1 MTFPMLVLKA
11 SFLPALVAVLSR
23 VLFFNMDSDS
33 FSFATVEIIK
43 KLLYIDN
50 ILLLII
56 TLTFII
62 LQYPPF

>member
-43 KLLYIDN
+43 KLRYIDN

-56 TLTFII
+56 TLPFII

>member
-11 SFLPALVAVLSR
+11 LFLPALVAVLSR

-43 KLLYIDN
+43 KLRYIDN

-56 TLTFII
+56 TLAFII

>member
-1 MTFPMLVLKA
+1 MLVLKA

-43 KLLYIDN
+43 KLRYIDN

-56 TLTFII
+56 TLAFII

>member
-11 SFLPALVAVLSR
+11 SFLLALVAVLSR

-43 KLLYIDN
+43 KLRYIDN

>member
-43 KLLYIDN
+43 KLRYIDN

-56 TLTFII
+56 TLAFII

>member
-43 KLLYIDN
+43 KLRYIDN
-50 ILLLII
+50 I
-56 TLTFII
+56 
-62 LQYPPF
+62 

>member
-11 SFLPALVAVLSR
+11 SFLPALVAALSR

-43 KLLYIDN
+43 KLRYIDN

-56 TLTFII
+56 TLAFII

>member
-11 SFLPALVAVLSR
+11 SFLPTLVAVLSR

-43 KLLYIDN
+43 KLRYIDN